1 LRVPLKPTSANFF
14 VQPSVRLGVELEENG
29 DVIDLVELP
38 VKSALEFI
46 QAGPE
51 MLEQVRR

>member
-1 LRVPLKPTSANFF
+1 M
-14 VQPSVRLGVELEENG
+14 QPSVRLGVELEENG